1 MYISIERGCYFSALT
16 LLFASSRLRVV
27 FESFS
32 RLTAVGLG
40 GDSVYI
46 WGGGRGHGEKSPI
59 FRYCGFGGKAVPLQ
73 PKKEPLY
80 LTILQFTI
88 LQFTILQFTILQITI
103 LQITILQLSTLNCQF

>member
-1 MYISIERGCYFSALT
+1 MPQQAGTPAYPVSSLLFLCFESALT
-16 LLFASSRLRVV
+16 LLFSSYRFRVV

-46 WGGGRGHGEKSPI
+46 WGGGRGHGEKSLFLGIVALVEKQYLCSP
-59 FRYCGFGGKAVPLQ
+59 
-73 PKKEPLY
+73 KEPLY

-88 LQFTILQFTILQITI
+88 L
-103 LQITILQLSTLNCQF
+103 